1 MGGVSQLP
9 ARPDEAPIVS
19 ADTIERVL
27 VGGDLSTLSADQRL
41 EYIQGVCA
49 SLGLNPLTRPFE
61 FITLS
66 GRLTLYA
73 RRDATDQLRRLHS
86 VSVEITARD
95 KLGDVWCVTARAT
108 TPTGR
113 SDESVGAVPIANL
126 KGEALA
132 NALMKAE
139 TKAKRRVTLS
149 ICGLGIL
156 DETEVDSARPVSDG
170 DGDAAPECVSTE
182 TFAALR
188 ERIRQLPE
196 GSQDDLRALAREI
209 GATGPVLTVAQYDI
223 LQAETERLE
232 REEVSS

>member
-27 VGGDLSTLSADQRL
+27 VGGDLSKLSADQRL

-156 DETEVDSARPVSDG
+156 DEAEVDSARPVSDG

-182 TFAALR
+182 TFTALR

-209 GATGPVLTVAQYDI
+209 GATGPVLTVAQYDL